1 MTPNPKITLLVVA
14 YNAESTL
21 QQVLNRIPD
30 SLIPQ
35 ISCVLVCD
43 DASTDS
49 THDVVTKYQQSSKLP
64 ITIVKHPLNLG
75 YGGNQKYGYTWAI
88 ENNMDFVVMLHGD
101 GQYAPEE
108 LPNILQPL
116 VDDVADVVLGSRMIA
131 PVGALR
137 GGMPLYKFVGNI
149 VLTRLQNLLVGAQLS
164 EWHTGY
170 SAYRV
175 RSLTNINFVN
185 NSNAIDFDTQI
196 ILQMIGSNQRIA
208 EISIPTFYGQE
219 ISHVN
224 SIKYGLQILGHTLR
238 FRFSQHQRNTKI
250 KN

>member
-1 MTPNPKITLLVVA
+1 MTPQPKITLLVVA
-14 YNAESTL
+14 YNAEFTL
-21 QQVLNRIPD
+21 QQVLNRIPT

-43 DASTDS
+43 DASTDA

-64 ITIVKHPLNLG
+64 ITIIRHPLNLG
-75 YGGNQKYGYTWAI
+75 YGGNQKYGYSWAI

-116 VDDVADVVLGSRMIA
+116 VDNVADVVLGSRMIA

-137 GGMPLYKFVGNI
+137 GGMPIYKFVGNI
-149 VLTRLQNLLVGAQLS
+149 VLTRLQNLLVGARLS

-170 SAYRV
+170 RAYRV
-175 RSLTNINFVN
+175 NSL
-185 NSNAIDFDTQI
+185 S
-196 ILQMIGSNQRIA
+196 
-208 EISIPTFYGQE
+208 
-219 ISHVN
+219 
-224 SIKYGLQILGHTLR
+224 
-238 FRFSQHQRNTKI
+238 
-250 KN
+250 

>member
-1 MTPNPKITLLVVA
+1 MISNPKITLLVVA

-43 DASTDS
+43 DASTDA

-64 ITIVKHPLNLG
+64 ITIIKHPLNLV

-116 VDDVADVVLGSRMIA
+116 VDDTADVVLG
-131 PVGALR
+131 
-137 GGMPLYKFVGNI
+137 
-149 VLTRLQNLLVGAQLS
+149 
-164 EWHTGY
+164 
-170 SAYRV
+170 
-175 RSLTNINFVN
+175 
-185 NSNAIDFDTQI
+185 
-196 ILQMIGSNQRIA
+196 
-208 EISIPTFYGQE
+208 
-219 ISHVN
+219 
-224 SIKYGLQILGHTLR
+224 
-238 FRFSQHQRNTKI
+238 
-250 KN
+250 

>member
-1 MTPNPKITLLVVA
+1 MRLNPKITLLVVA

-43 DASTDS
+43 DASTDA
-49 THDVVTKYQQSSKLP
+49 TLDVVTKYQQSSKLP

-116 VDDVADVVLGSRMIA
+116 VNDVADVVLGSRMIA

-170 SAYRV
+170 RAYRV
-175 RSLTNINFVN
+175 SSLTKIDFVS
-185 NSNAIDFDTQI
+185 NSNAFDFDTQI
-196 ILQMIGSNQRIA
+196 ILQMIGSHQRIA

-238 FRFSQHQRNTKI
+238 YRFSQHHRNTKI
-250 KN
+250 KY